1 MYKLRH
7 NIRIVSYDLA
17 GEQLFP
23 GRSLGTSPV
32 RGTGFR
38 LVVPKCARLQRLRRA
53 AGCFGEIAATPNPGR
68 GLRFLVSRAANR
80 HWPILSKTPPF
91 LDRGL
96 SA

>member
-1 MYKLRH
+1 MYKLRL

-68 GLRFLVSRAANR
+68 GLRFLVSRAVPR
-80 HWPILSKTPPF
+80 HWPHPHQN
-91 LDRGL
+91 
-96 SA
+96 AAV